1 LSWHD
6 VVIPSASR
14 SDDSIRPC
22 RYPLLAQPPVRRRSP
37 SCHAPSRRAARQDG
51 VGSRR
56 GTGKAGSGDA
66 WSARSIEQAQGRHS
80 PARSGIGRRRQVRV
94 LAPGTDPSPRAGRWV
109 RRPENRVNRRNPI
122 STGCVPSELLL
133 PRTLR
138 SYPADDDAKA
148 STRLHCLLAWCQ
160 TGMGHEPC
168 GATVAS
174 GRGAT
179 RTYVRRGCSVL
190 VPHHQQARSTL
201 AAPAAGATK
210 MNK

>member
-1 LSWHD
+1 MSWHD

-37 SCHAPSRRAARQDG
+37 SCHAPSRSAARQDG
-51 VGSRR
+51 VGSHR

-94 LAPGTDPSPRAGRWV
+94 LETGTDPSPRAGRWV
-109 RRPENRVNRRNPI
+109 RRPENRRNPI

-138 SYPADDDAKA
+138 SFPA
-148 STRLHCLLAWCQ
+148 STRVLSPRFDCLLAGVKLAWARRSHVVQ
-160 TGMGHEPC
+160 
-168 GATVAS
+168 TVAS
-174 GRGAT
+174 
-179 RTYVRRGCSVL
+179 
-190 VPHHQQARSTL
+190 
-201 AAPAAGATK
+201 
-210 MNK
+210 